1 MTPLRA
7 VTPMR
12 RPPSLHGI
20 PPRYQV
26 FDRRKSPPM
35 SVGRLYFD
43 PRRDAVV
50 IEVYDDPF
58 REFLAREEPFAGTRF
73 DWVLDVA
80 PDAPGDTRASII
92 RPDPLPV
99 PARHEGAG
107 ALTLAEA
114 VDALGGIAQY
124 RVVKASD
131 PV

>member
-1 MTPLRA
+1 MTSLRA

-12 RPPSLHGI
+12 RPPSLYGV

-43 PRRDAVV
+43 PGRDAVV

-58 REFLAREEPFAGTRF
+58 REFLKREEPFAGKRF
-73 DWVLDVA
+73 DWILDVE
-80 PDAPGDTRASII
+80 PDAPSDARDAII
-92 RPDPLPV
+92 RTEPLPI
-99 PARHEGAG
+99 PARHDGTE
-107 ALTLAEA
+107 ALTLEEA
-114 VDALGGIAQY
+114 VEALSSIGHY

-131 PV
+131 PL